1 MKRVIVVLGLAA
13 CSRPVG
19 SPAGSSEEGKPAG
32 PAASAPAV
40 AAPAAAAP
48 DGQLA
53 RMGYSDD
60 TTGSPDKDCPGATD
74 GHELIGT
81 EPREWQFAEWAN
93 TNGAPM
99 SLHDL
104 RGRVVVVRFWT
115 TGCPFCEK
123 TMPALQRL
131 SEELRDQPVT
141 VVGAFHAKPESS
153 QRDLGKP
160 REVTRTWGVTFPLAI
175 DREWR
180 TLRSW
185 WLDSAHRHATS
196 VTFVI
201 GKDGRVAHIHPG
213 PEYYP
218 TDDPSDTK
226 ANGDY
231 LALRAAVVAAASK

>member
-1 MKRVIVVLGLAA
+1 MKRALILVLGLA
-13 CSRPVG
+13 CSRPV
-19 SPAGSSEEGKPAG
+19 ASSDE
-32 PAASAPAV
+32 SAPKARPSAAPVAAEARPASQLAEMGYYGDGEAV
-40 AAPAAAAP
+40 A
-48 DGQLA
+48 
-53 RMGYSDD
+53 
-60 TTGSPDKDCPGATD
+60 SPGDKDCPGAAKGD
-74 GHELIGT
+74 ELVGT
-81 EPREWQFAEWAN
+81 EPGEWQFTEWAN
-93 TNGAPM
+93 TDGKPP

-131 SEELRDQPVT
+131 SEELHDQPVT
-141 VVGAFHAKPESS
+141 VIGAFHAKPESS

-160 REVTRTWGVTFPLAI
+160 QEVTKTWGVTFPLAI

-185 WLDSAHRHATS
+185 WLDRAHRHATS

-218 TDDPSDTK
+218 TDDPTDTK
-226 ANGDY
+226 ANQDY
-231 LALRAAVVAAASK
+231 QALRAAVVAAAEK

>member
-1 MKRVIVVLGLAA
+1 MKRALILVLALA
-13 CSRPVG
+13 CSRPVA
-19 SPAGSSEEGKPAG
+19 PSEE
-32 PAASAPAV
+32 SAPAAV
-40 AAPAAAAP
+40 SVAAAARP
-48 DGQLA
+48 TSQLA
-53 RMGYSDD
+53 EMGYYGDD
-60 TTGSPDKDCPGATD
+60 EARTSPGDKDCPGAAKGD
-74 GHELIGT
+74 ELIGT
-81 EPREWQFAEWAN
+81 EPAEWQFTEWAN
-93 TNGAPM
+93 TSEASM
-99 SLHDL
+99 SLQDL

-160 REVTRTWGVTFPLAI
+160 LEVTRSWGVTFPIAI

-218 TDDPSDTK
+218 TDDPSDIR
-226 ANGDY
+226 ANADY
-231 LALRAAVVAAASK
+231 LALRAAVVAAAGK